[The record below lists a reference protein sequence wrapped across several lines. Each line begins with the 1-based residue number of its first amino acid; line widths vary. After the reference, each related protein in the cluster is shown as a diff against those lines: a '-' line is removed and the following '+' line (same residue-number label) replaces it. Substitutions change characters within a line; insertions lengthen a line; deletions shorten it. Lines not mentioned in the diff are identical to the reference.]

1 MNINIGVIGVNHNL
15 APINI
20 RENVCFTDTQKIE
33 AINYLLDKD
42 IEEIVILS
50 TCNRSEIYI
59 HATDIDDK
67 IKLVKDFYENFFDV
81 KGIKNYLFH
90 KKNDSAIEHLFKVA
104 SGLDSIVLGEDQIL
118 GQVKD
123 AHSFSMQLGSSKKVF
138 NKLFREAINVS
149 KDIKNTTKISNQPLS
164 ISYIGVKFLKSKIGS
179 LENKKALV
187 IGLGKMNKLTVKY
200 LQEENLDTIYISN
213 RSHDK
218 VVELENKFNNI
229 VYITYEDRYKVMND
243 IDIVISATSSPHTI
257 IKYDKISKIQKEIFM
272 MDIALPRDIDPKIKK
287 LDNIKLYDIDD
298 LKYIH
303 DKNTEKRKE
312 LAQVGYNMISKKV
325 IEFIKWLDSSNIDP
339 VIESLNDK
347 YLEIRENTLSY
358 IYKKTTLSNKDKKII
373 DKMLTSALK
382 RLIREPIIN
391 LKKIKDK
398 GKQEEYIKLI
408 EELFEL

>member
-1 MNINIGVIGVNHNL
+1 
-15 APINI
+15 
-20 RENVCFTDTQKIE
+20 
-33 AINYLLDKD
+33 
-42 IEEIVILS
+42 
-50 TCNRSEIYI
+50 
-59 HATDIDDK
+59 
-67 IKLVKDFYENFFDV
+67 
-81 KGIKNYLFH
+81 
-90 KKNDSAIEHLFKVA
+90 
-104 SGLDSIVLGEDQIL
+104 
-118 GQVKD
+118 
-123 AHSFSMQLGSSKKVF
+123 MQLGSSKKVF

-213 RSHDK
+213 RSNDK

-303 DKNTEKRKE
+303 YKNTEKRKE

-325 IEFIKWLDSSNIDP
+325 TEFIKWLDSSNIDP
-339 VIESLNDK
+339 VIELLNDK
-347 YLEIRENTLSY
+347 YLEIRENTISY

-408 EELFEL
+408 EELIEL